1 METTTDEEKEYY
13 ALVEKVFGMLAPF
26 YDAIALPILPVRKCV
41 ATLIPASSG
50 SRILD
55 VATGTGKQAFAFGR
69 KGYEVVGID
78 LSEAMLQI
86 AKKQNR
92 YVYVGFARGDA
103 TRLPF
108 TANSFEVSCVSF
120 ALHDMPLS
128 IREKTLTE
136 MVRITKPGGMIVIVD
151 YALPVS
157 KIGSFLIYHLVRLYE
172 GEYYTTFI
180 KSDLRALL
188 RAAGIEVRN
197 ELQILLGAGKILTG
211 TKKEN
216 SHYAHSPFYHR
227 FHEEV
232 IQ

>member
-78 LSEAMLQI
+78 LSEAMLQV

-92 YVYVGFARGDA
+92 YGHVGFARGDA

-108 TANSFEVSCVSF
+108 APNSFEVSCVSF

-136 MVRITKPGGMIVIVD
+136 MVRITKPGGAIVIVD

-188 RAAGIEVRN
+188 QAAGIEVRN
-197 ELQILLGAGKILTG
+197 ELKILLGAGKILTG

-216 SHYAHSPFYHR
+216 KL
-227 FHEEV
+227 
-232 IQ
+232 